1 MAAAEVTILLNE
13 RQIYDLEWLE
23 HCYKKVRFPNPKC
36 EEFLV
41 EINNTLSHKIRG
53 ELDNKYK
60 QQALFSLLGEDY
72 VRIHFPHHK
81 YDVKLLEQT
90 KVRFILFIILKNI
103 IYIIK
108 QYQKILFK
116 PDVKKAYIDEMKQL
130 VQEQLAVTL
139 KVHAT
144 YILKISCLF
153 IIFLYILLKT
163 NS

>member
-90 KVRFILFIILKNI
+90 KVRFLVISKNKKIFLDQNKIIFKNI
-103 IYIIK
+103 YSS
-108 QYQKILFK
+108 LML
-116 PDVKKAYIDEMKQL
+116 KKHTSK
-130 VQEQLAVTL
+130 
-139 KVHAT
+139 K
-144 YILKISCLF
+144 
-153 IIFLYILLKT
+153 
-163 NS
+163 

>member
-103 IYIIK
+103 IYINM
-108 QYQKILFK
+108 KILFK
-116 PDVKKAYIDEMKQL
+116 YSSLM
-130 VQEQLAVTL
+130 
-139 KVHAT
+139 
-144 YILKISCLF
+144 
-153 IIFLYILLKT
+153 
-163 NS
+163 

>member
-90 KVRFILFIILKNI
+90 KVRLLVISKNN
-103 IYIIK
+103 K
-108 QYQKILFK
+108 
-116 PDVKKAYIDEMKQL
+116 
-130 VQEQLAVTL
+130 
-139 KVHAT
+139 
-144 YILKISCLF
+144 
-153 IIFLYILLKT
+153 IFLYQIKLFLKKKFSSLMSKKHT
-163 NS
+163 SKK

>member
-90 KVRFILFIILKNI
+90 KVRLLVISKNN
-103 IYIIK
+103 K
-108 QYQKILFK
+108 
-116 PDVKKAYIDEMKQL
+116 
-130 VQEQLAVTL
+130 
-139 KVHAT
+139 
-144 YILKISCLF
+144 
-153 IIFLYILLKT
+153 IFLYQIKLFKRKFFIQA
-163 NS
+163 